1 MLRRPWRCPGEPG
14 YERCAPWNVA
24 APVAPAA
31 VVLATSP
38 GDVAGTARF
47 AAAHG
52 YTVTVQAT
60 GHGAV
65 GIGQD
70 SILVQTSAMT
80 HCAVDV
86 SNRTARVGAGARW
99 QDVLDAATPHG
110 LAPLCGS
117 APGVGVVGYLTG
129 GGMARWCGRSGCR
142 RIT

>member
-1 MLRRPWRCPGEPG
+1 VALPGEPG
-14 YERCAPWNVA
+14 YERCAPRNVA
-24 APVAPAA
+24 APVTPAA
-31 VVLATSP
+31 VVLATSAD
-38 GDVAGTARF
+38 DVAGTVRF

-52 YTVTVQAT
+52 YTVTAQAT

-65 GIGQD
+65 GVGPD
-70 SILVQTSAMT
+70 TILVQTSAMK

-86 SNRTARVGAGARW
+86 RNRTARVGAGARW

-129 GGMARWCGRSGCR
+129 GGSARWCGRWGCR